1 MAGILFVLVGVGIR
15 HLVFEVMS
23 RKLGTQVNKR
33 HDRAI
38 DLAPTFDE
46 TPADFDDTPP
56 EALAALQDLRAQVA
70 ALKGATA
77 SASCEDSADSSDD
90 AGFGYGAPQR
100 GVGVRAPTLCI
111 APARPAM
118 ARPMVARPVAAHI
131 AVKQGAHS
139 AVKQGAQALA
149 AAVTSAASNAAARGS
164 KYEKAALTAG
174 DEDDEDESW
183 L

>member
-1 MAGILFVLVGVGIR
+1 MLVGVGIR

-77 SASCEDSADSSDD
+77 SASCDDSADSSD
-90 AGFGYGAPQR
+90 GFGYGAPQR
-100 GVGVRAPTLCI
+100 GVGVRAPTHSI

-164 KYEKAALTAG
+164 KYEKAALTAD
-174 DEDDEDESW
+174 DEDDDEESW